1 MKKTSRAEAF
11 STLQKGRYG
20 LRHSTRAVCCHFRNT
35 LWINALHNTFRPAC
49 CFCNPK
55 RHSTTRSRANGTTL
69 AMLYT
74 GEGYLPCRSG
84 PRSRINKW

>member
-20 LRHSTRAVCCHFRNT
+20 LRHSTRAVRGHSRNT
-35 LWINALHNTFRPAC
+35 LWITALHNTIRPAC

-55 RHSTTRSRANGTTL
+55 RHSTTRPRANGTTL

-74 GEGYLPCRSG
+74 GGGYLPYRLG
-84 PRSRINKW
+84 PRSRM